1 MHPIVKTE
9 AKTIE
14 SANKALSDETISS
27 ISLAGGQIF
36 TQFYSRRRR
45 RRYVHTAKLV
55 AEPRC
60 FGRELNENNKEYI
73 YIYLPV
79 NKMVSFAISNASTVY
94 SGTQIPVGTYM
105 ELQEELLENII
116 G

>member
-14 SANKALSDETISS
+14 SANKTLADETISS
-27 ISLAGGQIF
+27 ISLAGGQILRF

-45 RRYVHTAKLV
+45 RLYVHTAKFV

-60 FGRELNENNKEYI
+60 FGRELNE
-73 YIYLPV
+73 
-79 NKMVSFAISNASTVY
+79 
-94 SGTQIPVGTYM
+94 
-105 ELQEELLENII
+105 I
-116 G
+116 GC

>member
-45 RRYVHTAKLV
+45 RLYDYVHTAKLV

-60 FGRELNENNKEYI
+60 FGRKLYENINNI
-73 YIYLPV
+73 YIYVGIPICLPV
-79 NKMVSFAISNASTVY
+79 NKMVSFAISNASTAERRY
-94 SGTQIPVGTYM
+94 R
-105 ELQEELLENII
+105 
-116 G
+116 

>member
-14 SANKALSDETISS
+14 RANKALTDETISS
-27 ISLAGGQIF
+27 ISLAGGHIF

-45 RRYVHTAKLV
+45 RLYVHTAKLV

-73 YIYLPV
+73 YI
-79 NKMVSFAISNASTVY
+79 
-94 SGTQIPVGTYM
+94 
-105 ELQEELLENII
+105 
-116 G
+116 

>member
-1 MHPIVKTE
+1 MKAPLRIPFHGIALHPIVKTE

-45 RRYVHTAKLV
+45 RLYVHTAKLV

-60 FGRELNENNKEYI
+60 
-73 YIYLPV
+73 YLHWIE
-79 NKMVSFAISNASTVY
+79 IS
-94 SGTQIPVGTYM
+94 
-105 ELQEELLENII
+105 
-116 G
+116 